1 MSMLTRRRLATT
13 AAVAPPY
20 FIVMAT
26 LATLLGPS
34 GYDSGSQ
41 TLSELGSSGMPR
53 AWLINLA
60 FGGYAV
66 MVQGLGPLLHRQ
78 TGGGWRGRTVWAL
91 VCVYGAGGLLAALIP
106 HDHNGSEIASVM
118 SQHAIHGVVAR
129 MGFSA
134 IIALS
139 IVVPALIRAETEWR
153 RWRWF
158 SYVVFTSTA
167 VLGWLFQ
174 IDAWEGNRGL
184 LQRGFFLTTMAW
196 VFGTALKLRHG
207 SSRVGRPRNL
217 PRKS

>member
-1 MSMLTRRRLATT
+1 MWIRN
-13 AAVAPPY
+13 
-20 FIVMAT
+20 
-26 LATLLGPS
+26 LGPPAV
-34 GYDSGSQ
+34 
-41 TLSELGSSGMPR
+41 E
-53 AWLINLA
+53 A
-60 FGGYAV
+60 FGPARTFVLFNMSGA
-66 MVQGLGPLLHRQ
+66 MGFLLSNEISG
-78 TGGGWRGRTVWAL
+78 TPTI
-91 VCVYGAGGLLAALIP
+91 GASGAIFGLLAALIP